1 MKNTMKEYF
10 EKSKKEYE
18 EYIRTNNRRPTEKEW
33 NQIAKTYKLLSSLSM
48 RYIGNITF
56 KKRIF
61 WLKNSFFILLI
72 DRVLKNL

>member
-72 DRVLKNL
+72 DIVLKNL

>member
-10 EKSKKEYE
+10 EKSKAEYE
-18 EYIRTNNRRPTEKEW
+18 KYIIINNRRPTEKEW

-61 WLKNSFFILLI
+61 
-72 DRVLKNL
+72 

>member
-61 WLKNSFFILLI
+61 
-72 DRVLKNL
+72 